1 MTHAPVAYSVSDPV
15 LDPLTGIMVAHYNET
30 LTVRVLWLEATLKID
45 ARPLGAF
52 VELYRQADGIAFEMR
67 GQILD
72 SDKKNDSHR
81 IT

>member
-1 MTHAPVAYSVSDPV
+1 
-15 LDPLTGIMVAHYNET
+15 
-30 LTVRVLWLEATLKID
+30 
-45 ARPLGAF
+45 LGAF